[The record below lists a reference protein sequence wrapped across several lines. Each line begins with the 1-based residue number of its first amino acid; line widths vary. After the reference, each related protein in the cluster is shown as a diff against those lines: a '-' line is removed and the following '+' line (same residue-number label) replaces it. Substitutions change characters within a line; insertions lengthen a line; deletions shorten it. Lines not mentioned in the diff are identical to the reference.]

1 MSNRDVTVEVDEI
14 GPETDSALLVV
25 FEGEKVWLP
34 LSLVSRIDKG
44 PNPAVTIP
52 EWLAVK
58 KGML

>member
-1 MSNRDVTVEVDEI
+1 MNLSIEVDSIEH
-14 GPETDSALLVV
+14 ETDDALLVV